1 MWLNYIETHEDHSTK
16 SFLDFIP
23 EQLQGIIVN
32 AEMIDMPDSFS
43 EREIDELIGSLH
55 KRKIDLQLNELQNKI
70 QDAARRND
78 TQEILEITQQ
88 IIQLKRTKG

>member
-1 MWLNYIETHEDHSTK
+1 
-16 SFLDFIP
+16 
-23 EQLQGIIVN
+23 
-32 AEMIDMPDSFS
+32 MIDMPDSFS